1 MNKSLKTT
9 KMSEMEMVQLALSGN
24 KVAMERL
31 ISLARPWIVKLAQKL
46 LYTVS
51 EGCYKQVECLVDV
64 EDLVQ
69 EGLLEFV
76 QRLKSYNDSRKAKLE
91 TYAFYYV
98 RDAMRDL
105 IKGLSRS
112 IPVGDISDV
121 EKMRL
126 EPLENFSSVALHYC
140 VSNFLRR
147 CLNPREVE
155 AVELFYGIR
164 SGHEMRAAEV
174 ALAMGTTPSAVNH
187 LIDRARTKLRG
198 HKEELGSLYDCLPSV
213 PEAVVS
219 ESYKV
224 ATPSYSMAA

>member
-1 MNKSLKTT
+1 
-9 KMSEMEMVQLALSGN
+9 MSEMEMVQLALSGN

-155 AVELFYGIR
+155 AVELFYGMR
-164 SGHEMRAAEV
+164 TGHGMKASEV

-224 ATPSYSMAA
+224 ATQSYSMAA

>member
-1 MNKSLKTT
+1 
-9 KMSEMEMVQLALSGN
+9 MSEMEMVQLALSGN

-31 ISLARPWIVKLAQKL
+31 ISLARPWIVKLAEKL

-69 EGLLEFV
+69 EGLLVFV

-140 VSNFLRR
+140 VSNFLRS
-147 CLNPREVE
+147 CLNPKEVE

-164 SGHEMRAAEV
+164 TGHGMKAAEV
-174 ALAMGTTPSAVNH
+174 AQVMASTPSDVYH
-187 LIDRARTKLRG
+187 ILERARIKLRE

-213 PEAVVS
+213 PEAVTS
-219 ESYKV
+219 ESLEIQ
-224 ATPSYSMAA
+224 AFSYYMAA

>member
-1 MNKSLKTT
+1 
-9 KMSEMEMVQLALSGN
+9 MSEMEMVQLALSGN

-112 IPVGDISDV
+112 IPVGDISDL

-126 EPLENFSSVALHYC
+126 EPLETLSSVALHHRM
-140 VSNFLRR
+140 SNYLRK
-147 CLNPREVE
+147 CLNPKEVE

-164 SGHEMRAAEV
+164 TGHGMKAAEIAQV
-174 ALAMGTTPSAVNH
+174 MSSTPRDVYRI
-187 LIDRARTKLRG
+187 LERARTKLRG